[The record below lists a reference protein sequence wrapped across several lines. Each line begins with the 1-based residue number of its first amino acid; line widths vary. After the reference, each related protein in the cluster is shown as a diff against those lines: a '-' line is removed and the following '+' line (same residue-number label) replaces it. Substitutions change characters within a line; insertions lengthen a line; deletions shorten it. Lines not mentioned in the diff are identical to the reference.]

1 MAHFKETIIIAMGG
15 SLLIPNDIDVSFIK
29 ELKHLVSSITNK
41 GYQVV
46 LVIGGGKVCRNYQA
60 AAREFDNVNDID
72 LDWIGIKTIRL
83 NCELVFRIL
92 SDLDIHPNIIERPED
107 IHGIN
112 ESLVIVGAWEPGCS
126 SDTDAVEMAKVG
138 GAYRIVNFSN
148 TPYIYSADPRKYPDA
163 ERFEKLSW
171 NEYRDIIPKEWT
183 PGLSAPF
190 DPVASEM
197 AQESGI
203 TVAVLGASLQNLESY
218 LSDKPFEGTIIS

>member
-15 SLLIPNDIDVSFIK
+15 SLLIPNDIDVPFIK
-29 ELKHLVSSITNK
+29 DLKHLVKHFTQE
-41 GYQVV
+41 GYQIV

-112 ESLVIVGAWEPGCS
+112 ESLVVVGAWEPGCS

-138 GAYRIVNFSN
+138 GAKRIVNFSN

-163 ERFEKLSW
+163 ERFENLSW
-171 NEYRDIIPKEWT
+171 DEYRKLIPAEWS

-197 AQESGI
+197 AQASGI
-203 TVAVLGASLQNLESY
+203 TVAVLGASLENLENY

>member
-15 SLLIPNDIDVSFIK
+15 SLLIPNDIDVPFIK
-29 ELKHLVSSITNK
+29 DLKQLVKHFTQE
-41 GYQVV
+41 GYQIV

-92 SDLDIHPNIIERPED
+92 SDLDIHQNIIERPED

-138 GAYRIVNFSN
+138 GASRIVNFSN

-163 ERFEKLSW
+163 ERYENLSW
-171 NEYRDIIPKEWT
+171 DEYRKLIPAEWS

-203 TVAVLGASLQNLESY
+203 TVAVLGASLGNLENY
-218 LSDKPFEGTIIS
+218 LSEKPFEGTIIK